1 MIAINTGIMTATTS
15 ASRHSIV
22 AMTVSAP
29 TMVTSE
35 MNRSSGPWWA
45 SSVISKRSVVM
56 RLISW
61 PVRLRSKNSN
71 PSSCIWPNRAARI
84 SASTRMPKVW
94 PQ

>member
-1 MIAINTGIMTATTS
+1 MSALIAPVFFFTRREASRIALRRETMIAINTGIMTATTS

-56 RLISW
+56 RLIS
-61 PVRLRSKNSN
+61 
-71 PSSCIWPNRAARI
+71 
-84 SASTRMPKVW
+84 
-94 PQ
+94 